1 MTLILIQ
8 QIIYLFNLIFR
19 IEIAIKESQ
28 EQGTKLEML
37 DEAKAMI
44 RVSKHNH
51 IVNFQGICVTNDS
64 AYLLLEYCC
73 LGSIDNYLRE
83 HRREMNQKLQNQN
96 FSGLMG
102 WCIQIADGMEFLV
115 KKNVIHVSLQK
126 L

>member
-1 MTLILIQ
+1 MPLILIL
-8 QIIYLFNLIFR
+8 QIIYLLKFDFR
-19 IEIAIKESQ
+19 FEVAIKESQ

-44 RVSKHNH
+44 RVSKHDH
-51 IVNFQGICVTNDS
+51 IVNFQGICVANDS
-64 AYLLLEYCC
+64 VYLLLEYCT
-73 LGSIDNYLRE
+73 LGSIDAYLRK
-83 HRREMNQKLQNQN
+83 HVRDMNQKLRNQN

>member
-1 MTLILIQ
+1 
-8 QIIYLFNLIFR
+8 
-19 IEIAIKESQ
+19 
-28 EQGTKLEML
+28 ML

-51 IVNFQGICVTNDS
+51 IVNFQGICVANDS
-64 AYLLLEYCC
+64 VYLLLEHCT
-73 LGSIDNYLRE
+73 LGSIDNYLRK
-83 HRREMNQKLQNQN
+83 HAREMNQKLQNQN

-115 KKNVIHVSLQK
+115 KENVIHVSLQK